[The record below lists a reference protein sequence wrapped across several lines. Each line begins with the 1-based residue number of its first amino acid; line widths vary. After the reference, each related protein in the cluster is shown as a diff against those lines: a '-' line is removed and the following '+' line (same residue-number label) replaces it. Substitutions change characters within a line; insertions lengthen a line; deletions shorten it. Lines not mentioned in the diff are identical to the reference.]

1 MYNILNLSHQL
12 KQKEES
18 ELQRTEIKKL
28 EKQLQEQN
36 HELQRLGM
44 QLEQYRNE
52 LDQKMSVEQTGR
64 QEDQKNLAFRVSTIQ
79 ENIQQTISRSQETVQ
94 QTISKVQESVQQKV
108 SKSDVKDMMKAE
120 AAEVL
125 MNTKPA
131 MQEMVKK
138 SELQL
143 RVELSRS
150 QETVQ
155 QTVSKVQESVQQ
167 KVSKSDVKDMM
178 KAEAAEF
185 LMNTKPAMQEMVEK
199 SELQLRVELSRHEI
213 EKKKLEKQLLEQNSE
228 LQRLGMRLEQYQNE
242 QKAIVEL
249 HTKSMDEA
257 SEILVNTK
265 AAMQEM
271 VEKSEHKLGDE
282 LSRQH
287 DALEEVSYLKESRN
301 STPRNV
307 EIEYGYY
314 CGAISISY
322 LYVTGHTCKVLRLE
336 SLSQIASEAI

>member
-1 MYNILNLSHQL
+1 MKAEAAEFLMNTKPAMQEMV
-12 KQKEES
+12 KKS
-18 ELQRTEIKKL
+18 ELQLRV
-28 EKQLQEQN
+28 
-36 HELQRLGM
+36 EL
-44 QLEQYRNE
+44 
-52 LDQKMSVEQTGR
+52 
-64 QEDQKNLAFRVSTIQ
+64 
-79 ENIQQTISRSQETVQ
+79 SRSQETVQ

-143 RVELSRS
+143 RVELSR
-150 QETVQ
+150 
-155 QTVSKVQESVQQ
+155 
-167 KVSKSDVKDMM
+167 
-178 KAEAAEF
+178 
-185 LMNTKPAMQEMVEK
+185 
-199 SELQLRVELSRHEI
+199 REI

-301 STPRNV
+301 SPPP
-307 EIEYGYY
+307 
-314 CGAISISY
+314 
-322 LYVTGHTCKVLRLE
+322 
-336 SLSQIASEAI
+336 

>member
-1 MYNILNLSHQL
+1 M
-12 KQKEES
+12 
-18 ELQRTEIKKL
+18 KKL

-36 HELQRLGM
+36 SELQRLGM

-79 ENIQQTISRSQETVQ
+79 ENIQQAISRSQETVQ

-125 MNTKPA
+125 MNTKAA
-131 MQEMVKK
+131 MQEV
-138 SELQL
+138 
-143 RVELSRS
+143 
-150 QETVQ
+150 
-155 QTVSKVQESVQQ
+155 
-167 KVSKSDVKDMM
+167 
-178 KAEAAEF
+178 
-185 LMNTKPAMQEMVEK
+185 VEK

-287 DALEEVSYLKESRN
+287 DALEEVSYLKESRYYQGFLQRGGGPGILP
-301 STPRNV
+301 PRNL

-322 LYVTGHTCKVLRLE
+322 LYVTGHTCKVLLFGKFVPDCTRSNLRG
-336 SLSQIASEAI
+336 SKFKTFPGRGGGVYAPRPP